1 MEEKFT
7 SILNSI
13 EATKEAYPQLS
24 DILQRIVLPFTHLE
38 SELSGS
44 TANYRSVVAG
54 TLEKYPIS
62 LGRNNSLHYSFGG
75 SMDIEEAK
83 KELSDYLA
91 SLESLKYLSFLREE
105 KKNVVFVGS
114 NGSGKTTLVKHL
126 QSKLNSN
133 DILFFPADRMLAYD
147 GNMRNPRQH
156 EKLIEDISSSY
167 RQAIDGS
174 VYESAKL
181 FTQYIDLLKDE
192 RFYELNNN
200 SDGNAKKIIDKWNDL
215 IKTRELF
222 FERDLC
228 AKPTNGSNN
237 QKYDIKRLSSGEK
250 SILFFMMSVLLNKE
264 KAFYFVDEPENNLNP
279 SIVSE
284 LWDFLEQER
293 PNSIF
298 VYLTH
303 DNTFAT
309 SRYNSKEYWI
319 KSFDGNKWDYE
330 EISLDD
336 SDLPKELIVELLGTR
351 KPILFCESENKTKHD
366 YRFFKLIFPDY
377 KIIPSGGC
385 DKVINNVKAYSKL
398 KPQEKVF
405 GIIDRDYKND
415 SYLTS
420 LSNIHVYPIPF
431 FEIENMI
438 VCKEIIE
445 PVLASL
451 FGNQAQSEE
460 ENVKTIIKSKF
471 IASKDVWIV
480 RHVAFELRDK
490 FDYRGRIKCLNNL
503 NDFKRMYESE
513 RLSENEI
520 DALATNYENIYNNVV
535 STDEYNLYL
544 KHLDCKNIL
553 NDLQSI
559 IRTTGNDDFITI
571 VFDYLSSED
580 GNKTISN
587 IRNLFFCGLV

>member
-1 MEEKFT
+1 M
-7 SILNSI
+7 
-13 EATKEAYPQLS
+13 
-24 DILQRIVLPFTHLE
+24 
-38 SELSGS
+38 
-44 TANYRSVVAG
+44 
-54 TLEKYPIS
+54 
-62 LGRNNSLHYSFGG
+62 
-75 SMDIEEAK
+75 
-83 KELSDYLA
+83 
-91 SLESLKYLSFLREE
+91 
-105 KKNVVFVGS
+105 
-114 NGSGKTTLVKHL
+114 
-126 QSKLNSN
+126 
-133 DILFFPADRMLAYD
+133 
-147 GNMRNPRQH
+147 
-156 EKLIEDISSSY
+156 
-167 RQAIDGS
+167 
-174 VYESAKL
+174 
-181 FTQYIDLLKDE
+181 
-192 RFYELNNN
+192 
-200 SDGNAKKIIDKWNDL
+200 
-215 IKTRELF
+215 
-222 FERDLC
+222 
-228 AKPTNGSNN
+228 
-237 QKYDIKRLSSGEK
+237 
-250 SILFFMMSVLLNKE
+250 
-264 KAFYFVDEPENNLNP
+264 
-279 SIVSE
+279 
-284 LWDFLEQER
+284 
-293 PNSIF
+293 
-298 VYLTH
+298 
-303 DNTFAT
+303 
-309 SRYNSKEYWI
+309 
-319 KSFDGNKWDYE
+319 
-330 EISLDD
+330 
-336 SDLPKELIVELLGTR
+336 
-351 KPILFCESENKTKHD
+351 FCESENKTKHD